1 MSSKMASVDR
11 FLGRRFPDRVN
22 RTFVIQIILIVAVA
36 GIILLAERF
45 SNDDS
50 WITRDELGNKA
61 ALFIDF
67 NNTQR
72 MFTGEV
78 VGGMTILDALN
89 ASTAAGKIELT
100 YHVDDSNSTKVTEIN
115 DHKADDEKQFAFY
128 INSRQIDPDKL
139 NKTQVHPG
147 DKITIKLE

>member
-1 MSSKMASVDR
+1 MTNSKRSQNTLFNSVRGKMSSKMASVGR

-89 ASTAAGKIELT
+89 ASTAAGKIENEAYEGKLDFARAT
-100 YHVDDSNSTKVTEIN
+100 TLLSN
-115 DHKADDEKQFAFY
+115 
-128 INSRQIDPDKL
+128 
-139 NKTQVHPG
+139 
-147 DKITIKLE
+147 LEAHIERLRLRAAEL